1 MRLADFIFIS
11 GADAAA
17 AGEKHYL
24 LSHLEPGRDAD
35 VVTDIPSRLEI

>member
-17 AGEKHYL
+17 AVEKHYL

-35 VVTDIPSRLEI
+35 VTDIPSRLEI